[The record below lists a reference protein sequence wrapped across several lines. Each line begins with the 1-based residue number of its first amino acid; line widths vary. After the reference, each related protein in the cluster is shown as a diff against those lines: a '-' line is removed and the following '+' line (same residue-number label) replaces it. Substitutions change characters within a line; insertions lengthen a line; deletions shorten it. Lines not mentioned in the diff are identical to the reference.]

1 MKKAFLLVLSVFVVS
16 MSSCS
21 TMKNSATAKMLTLSG
36 TIEEA
41 GMTTYQYGTHKIK
54 SEDKIY
60 ALKSSKINLNDYTK
74 KSVTIKGT
82 KVSGYPLEGGPE
94 LVEVLEI
101 SEKYY

>member
-1 MKKAFLLVLSVFVVS
+1 MKKALLLVLSVFVVG

-21 TMKNSATAKMLTLSG
+21 TMKNKATTEMVTLTG
-36 TIEEA
+36 AIEEA

-54 SEDKIY
+54 AEDKTY
-60 ALKSSKINLNDYTK
+60 ALKSSKINLNDYTD

-94 LVEVLEI
+94 LIEVLEI
-101 SEKYY
+101 SEK